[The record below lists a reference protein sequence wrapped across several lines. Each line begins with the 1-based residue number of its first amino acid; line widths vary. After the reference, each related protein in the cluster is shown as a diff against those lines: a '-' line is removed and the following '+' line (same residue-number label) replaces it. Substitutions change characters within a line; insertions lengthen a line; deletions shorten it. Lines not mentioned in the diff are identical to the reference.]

1 MNGDF
6 EGETHPAQLGLDPKR
21 LERLG
26 EYLRPY
32 VDDGRLPGWLV
43 AIRRHGRLAYWAAY
57 GWRDPAQK
65 RPMTADTRVRIYSMT
80 KPITAVAALM
90 HWERGAFDLTDP
102 VSAFLPAFGR
112 ARVWAGGSPEA
123 PETVPIEEPM
133 RIWHLFTH
141 TAGLS
146 YGFDPSDPVDALYRQ
161 TGLSTGAARSAGL
174 DLAAFC
180 DRLAEMPLVAQP
192 GRRWHYSLATDVLG
206 RIVEVVAGRTLDQVV
221 QEEIL
226 EPLGMTSTGFWL
238 EPSALPELAALY
250 RYDPK
255 TGQTEPAPD
264 VPIPIERPSLFSGGG
279 GLLSTAS
286 DYLRFMALLEGRGTV
301 GNTRLLAPRTVEL
314 MTQNILPPPL
324 DLTEFGAPGVGFGLG
339 VSVVVDPARVLSPA
353 SPGSYGWGGAAST
366 DFWIDPTRNL
376 SVLFLTQL
384 LPSGTYPL
392 TRRLRQLV
400 YQAVVS

>member
-6 EGETHPAQLGLDPKR
+6 EAEMDPAQLGLDPKR

-43 AIRRHGRLAYWAAY
+43 AIRRRGRLAYWAAY
-57 GWRDPAQK
+57 GWRDRDQT
-65 RPMTADTRVRIYSMT
+65 RPWTADTRLRIYSMT

-90 HWERGAFDLTDP
+90 YWERGAFDLTDP

-123 PETVPIEEPM
+123 PETVPVEEPM
-133 RIWHLFTH
+133 RLWHLFTH

-146 YGFDPSDPVDALYRQ
+146 YGFDPSDPVDALYRES
-161 TGLSTGAARSAGL
+161 GVSTAAARAAGL

-206 RIVEVVAGRTLDQVV
+206 RIVEVVAGQPLDQVF
-221 QEEIL
+221 QEQIFT
-226 EPLGMTSTGFWL
+226 PLGMTATGFSVP
-238 EPSALPELAALY
+238 PSQLDQLAALY
-250 RYDPK
+250 RYDPGS
-255 TGQTEPAPD
+255 GQTAPVLD
-264 VPIPIERPSLFSGGG
+264 ANIPTERPSLLSGGG
-279 GLLSTAS
+279 GLFSSAS
-286 DYLRFMALLEGRGTV
+286 DYLRFMVLLEGRGAV
-301 GNTRLLAPRTVEL
+301 GDIRLLAPRTVEL
-314 MTQNILPPPL
+314 MTQNVLPAPL
-324 DLTEFGAPGVGFGLG
+324 DLTEFGSPGIGFGLG
-339 VSVVVDPARVLSPA
+339 VSVVVDPGRVLSPA
-353 SPGSYGWGGAAST
+353 SAGTYGWGGAAGT
-366 DFWIDPTRNL
+366 EFRIDPTREL

-392 TRRLRQLV
+392 RRRLDQLI
-400 YQAVVS
+400 YQALVS